1 MEVLSGNFKSAS
13 RAALLDEKLQAA
25 LARAEG
31 GFVDTRKK
39 AVDELKNFE
48 SFREYGE
55 KVKQHTLEHLDYY
68 LELFER
74 NVEKS
79 GGRVHW
85 AQNGEQANR
94 IILDICA
101 RTNARKITKGK
112 SMVSEEAAT
121 NEALERN
128 GYEALETDL
137 GEYIIQLAGET
148 PSHIIAPA
156 IHKSKAGVTELFHR
170 HHARLGFNDKVTVHE
185 EIVDQARQVLRGHF
199 CSADV
204 GITGGNFL
212 IAETGS
218 VAVVTNEG
226 NGDLTAT
233 LPRVHIVM
241 ASIEKVIPD
250 LTALGGFLRL
260 LGRSATGQIMSV
272 YTTLFNGP
280 RRKNDPDGP
289 DEFHV
294 VLLDNGRSEILNGRF
309 RDILRCIRCGA
320 CLNHCPVYTRI
331 GGHAYGWVYPG
342 PMGSVLTPVLVGQ
355 ENAPDLPHACTLNGR
370 CQTVCPVKIPL
381 PQLIREHRVQLGQ
394 MKADSAMSRGGLL
407 LWYRLASNPHC
418 YCLFTRIV
426 ALVLNT
432 MARFKPVGSRGW
444 FRSLPLPGAWTA
456 SRDFPAPG
464 ASTFQS
470 MWKKHGHKNTDF
482 R

>member
-1 MEVLSGNFKSAS
+1 MEVRSRNFKSAS
-13 RAALLDEKLQAA
+13 RAALLDTELQAA

-31 GFVDTRKK
+31 GFVDTRQK
-39 AVDELKNFE
+39 AVDDLINFE

-55 KVKQHTLEHLDYY
+55 QVKNHTLEHLDYY
-68 LELFER
+68 LELFEQ
-74 NVEKS
+74 NVEKA

-85 AQNGEQANR
+85 AQNGEQANQ
-94 IILDICA
+94 IILGICEKA
-101 RTNARKITKGK
+101 NARKITKGK

-121 NEALERN
+121 NAALERN
-128 GYEALETDL
+128 GYEVLETDL
-137 GEYIIQLAGET
+137 GEYIIQLANET

-156 IHKSKAGVTELFHR
+156 IHKSKDGVTELFHQ
-170 HHARLGFNDKVTVHE
+170 HHAKLGFDNRVTVHE
-185 EIVDQARQVLRGHF
+185 EIVDQARQVLRENF

-212 IAETGS
+212 VAETGS
-218 VAVVTNEG
+218 VAIVTNEG

-233 LPRVHIVM
+233 LPRVHIVT

-260 LGRSATGQIMSV
+260 LGRSATGQTMSV

-280 RRKNDPDGP
+280 RREHDLDGP
-289 DEFHV
+289 EEFHV

-342 PMGSVLTPVLVGQ
+342 PMGSVLTPILAGQ
-355 ENAPDLPHACTLNGR
+355 KNARDLPHACTMNGR

-381 PQLIREHRVQLGQ
+381 PDLIRTHRVQLNQ
-394 MKADSAMSRGGLL
+394 MKADSAVGRTGFSV
-407 LWYRLASNPHC
+407 WYRLARSPAC
-418 YCLFTRIV
+418 YVLMTRAA
-426 ALVLNT
+426 ALVLN
-432 MARFKPVGSRGW
+432 AVGRFKPGGSRGR
-444 FRSLPLPGAWTA
+444 FRWLPLLRPWTK

-464 ASTFQS
+464 ASTFQQ
-470 MWKKHGHKNTDF
+470 MWKKHGGDQ
-482 R
+482 